1 MILERLL
8 LAGTGLKA
16 NSISTVFKQK
26 ACMKKKKKKKN
37 RQKVNSR
44 TNVHSRM
51 HISFWQKSPYLYST
65 TCKV

>member
-8 LAGTGLKA
+8 LAGTGLTA
-16 NSISTVFKQK
+16 NSVSTVFKQRT
-26 ACMKKKKKKKN
+26 CMKKKKN
-37 RQKVNSR
+37 RQKANSR

-51 HISFWQKSPYLYST
+51 HTSYHTSYHTNQLIF

>member
-8 LAGTGLKA
+8 LAGTVLKA

-26 ACMKKKKKKKN
+26 ASMKKKKKKN

-51 HISFWQKSPYLYST
+51 HTSFWQKSAYLYST